1 MFTTISLLNE
11 TIVYFCV
18 AKLAKQPL
26 ISAVLKKKILN
37 ILKYTAF
44 TSLGVLMF
52 WLVYR
57 DQDFSQ
63 YWYRLKNDVNYA
75 WIVVALFLGLLSH
88 ISRTLRW
95 QIALEPL
102 GEKPKTSNTF
112 MTVMIA
118 YFMNLVLPRMGEFVR
133 CGLLSKYEKIPFAK
147 LFGTVVTERIV
158 DMIMLLIL
166 SMIMVILNFNTVIDF
181 GQQNP
186 EVMLK
191 IKSLYTSPILWSGIV
206 VLFVG
211 AFLFFKFS
219 KKVSNKNKIK
229 EIFNGFIDGIKSI
242 FAMKRYKAYIAHS
255 VLIWV
260 LYFLMLYVT
269 FFCLSA
275 TKNLG
280 PLAALTTFVMAS
292 FGMLAPSQGGI
303 GAWHFMAA
311 TTLGLFGVDFSDG
324 KFFAFLSH
332 TSTNLLIIV
341 LGAICLII
349 LPVLNRKY
357 NPKSEIHIDKQTD
370 N

>member
-1 MFTTISLLNE
+1 MFTTISLRNE

-26 ISAVLKKKILN
+26 ISSVLKKKILN

-63 YWYRLKNDVNYA
+63 YWYRLKNEVNYA
-75 WIVVALFLGLLSH
+75 WIILALFLGLLSH

-112 MTVMIA
+112 MAVMIA

-147 LFGTVVTERIV
+147 LFGTVVTERIA
-158 DMIMLLIL
+158 DMIVLLFL
-166 SMIMVILNFNTVIDF
+166 TLLMVILNFSTVVDF
-181 GQQNP
+181 GRQNP
-186 EVMLK
+186 EVMEK
-191 IKSLYTSPILWSGIV
+191 INSLVTSPILWGGLAIAV
-206 VLFVG
+206 IGVLL
-211 AFLFFKFS
+211 FLKFS
-219 KKVSNKNKIK
+219 KKVSNKNKIQ
-229 EIFNGFIDGIKSI
+229 EILNGFIEGIKSV

-255 VLIWV
+255 ILIWV
-260 LYFLMLYVT
+260 LYYLMFYVT
-269 FFCLSA
+269 FFSLNI
-275 TKNLG
+275 TKDLG

-332 TSTNLLIIV
+332 TSTNALIII

-349 LPVLNRKY
+349 LPIVNRKY
-357 NPKSEIHIDKQTD
+357 DPKPEIDIKKI
-370 N
+370 